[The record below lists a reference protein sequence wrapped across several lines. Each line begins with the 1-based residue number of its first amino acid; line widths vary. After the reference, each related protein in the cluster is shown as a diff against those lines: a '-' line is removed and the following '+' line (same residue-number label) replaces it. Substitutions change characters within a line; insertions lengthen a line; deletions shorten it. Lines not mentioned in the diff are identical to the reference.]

1 MHVNVFSKHLIQFN
15 TIMCPGWQT
24 DHLVSYEDLQ
34 ARCVQPEV
42 KLAKLEEENGC
53 IRIKFDLKTSW

>member
-1 MHVNVFSKHLIQFN
+1 MHVNVFSKHLIHYN

-34 ARCVQPEV
+34 ARCVQLEV
-42 KLAKLEEENGC
+42 KVAKLEEENGRLQ
-53 IRIKFDLKTSW
+53 ILQI